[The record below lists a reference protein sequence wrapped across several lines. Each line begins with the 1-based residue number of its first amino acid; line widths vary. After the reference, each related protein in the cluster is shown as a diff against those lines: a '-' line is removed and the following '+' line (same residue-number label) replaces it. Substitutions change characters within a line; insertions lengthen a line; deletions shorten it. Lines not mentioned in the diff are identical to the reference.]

1 MQSSDEEEGEGEE
14 KKKKRAEKKGLK
26 DKIKEKIGGGDK
38 EEEKKLEEKKHEE
51 KKHEEKKHEDTCI
64 PVERYEEEVVV
75 QKLPVPEAPLAEP
88 AQAEEK
94 KGFLEKIKGK
104 LPGHGQHKKPE
115 EVPSP
120 RPPSVAE
127 YTTSEPPSHQEGDVK
142 EKKGILEKIKEKIP
156 GYHPK
161 TEEEKEKERESAAY

>member
-1 MQSSDEEEGEGEE
+1 MQPSDENEGEGEE
-14 KKKKRAEKKGLK
+14 QKKRREENKGLK
-26 DKIKEKIGGGDK
+26 DKIREKRGGGDK
-38 EEEKKLEEKKHEE
+38 EEEKKLEEKKLEE
-51 KKHEEKKHEDTCI
+51 KKYEEKKHEDTSI

-75 QKLPVPEAPLAEP
+75 QKLPVPQAPSAEP

-94 KGFLEKIKGK
+94 KGFLGKIKGK
-104 LPGHGQHKKPE
+104 LPGHHKKPE

-120 RPPSVAE
+120 HSPSVAE
-127 YTTSEPPSHQEGDVK
+127 YTTSEPPTHQEGDVK

-161 TEEEKEKERESAAY
+161 TEEE